1 MRQKITFFK
10 KILFLKYA
18 YILQYLSDFQA
29 FRKHLLQIV
38 MPSSRFFTL
47 QSVIYKHTNNRKA
60 KKKQKT
66 HKHLVTCGFLF
77 LALSSQIVGIVVMH
91 TQTLPIEVFRRPLD
105 SVSQTNS
112 FSAAQF
118 DKTIHIGSQLIG

>member
-1 MRQKITFFK
+1 MPHLVGFAK
-10 KILFLKYA
+10 KISESRENSYFFEVFGHFFNY
-18 YILQYLSDFQA
+18 
-29 FRKHLLQIV
+29 LLQK

-112 FSAAQF
+112 FSTAQF